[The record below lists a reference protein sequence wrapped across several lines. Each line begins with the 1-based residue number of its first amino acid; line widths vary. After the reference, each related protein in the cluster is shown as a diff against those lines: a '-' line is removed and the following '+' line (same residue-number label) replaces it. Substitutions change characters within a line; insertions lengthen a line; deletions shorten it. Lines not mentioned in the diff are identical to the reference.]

1 MKCKEVTSETFAM
14 FVNGKYQNM
23 KARPTIMKDEAAVV
37 TRIGFQWVIS
47 KKAIVGSHAAPDAP
61 GEASRKPFADYLVK
75 SKAMPIEEADAD
87 APEAAEV
94 AE

>member
-37 TRIGFQWVIS
+37 TRSGFQWVIS
-47 KKAIVGSHAAPDAP
+47 KKAVVGSHAAPDAP
-61 GEASRKPFADYLVK
+61 GARKPFADYLVK
-75 SKAMPIEEADAD
+75 SKAVPIEEADA
-87 APEAAEV
+87 AEAAE
-94 AE
+94 

>member
-1 MKCKEVTSETFAM
+1 MKCKEITSETFAM
-14 FVNGKYQNM
+14 FVKGKYQNL
-23 KARPTIMKDEAAVV
+23 KARPTIMKDEAAVI

-47 KKAIVGSHAAPDAP
+47 KKAVVGSHAAPDAP

-75 SKAMPIEEADAD
+75 SKAIEEADAD
-87 APEAAEV
+87 AADAAEV